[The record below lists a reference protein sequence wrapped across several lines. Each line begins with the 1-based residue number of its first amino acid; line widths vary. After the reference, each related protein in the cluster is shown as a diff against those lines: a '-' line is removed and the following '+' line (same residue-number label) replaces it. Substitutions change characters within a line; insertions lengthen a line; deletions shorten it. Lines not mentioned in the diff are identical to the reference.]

1 MADKKLQLA
10 IDVLSTRDALE
21 IISEAGQYADI
32 IEVGTPLCIAEGAHA
47 VKAIKQACPD
57 KTVFAD
63 IKVMDGGDYVPRS
76 VIDAGCDMFSV
87 LAATDDNTMR
97 EAIKLAHDHDVM
109 VLADFCNVSNMSER
123 GAEIDA
129 MGADYLCCHVG
140 YGRQESGADPVEELQ
155 ALATFKT
162 PKAIAGG
169 IKLDTAEAAVNSAA
183 QVIIVGAG
191 ICAQDD
197 RAGMAR
203 KIRAIIDTYNQA
215 N

>member
-1 MADKKLQLA
+1 MTEKKLQLA
-10 IDVLSTRDALE
+10 IDVLSTKDALE
-21 IISEAGQYADI
+21 IVSEAGQYADI

-47 VKAIKQACPD
+47 VKAIKEACPD
-57 KTVFAD
+57 KKVFAD

-97 EAIKLAHDHDVM
+97 ESIKLAHDHGVM
-109 VLADFCNVSNMSER
+109 VLADFCNVPDMSKR
-123 GAEIDA
+123 GSEIDA

-140 YGRQESGADPVEELQ
+140 YGRQEDGADPVEELR
-155 ALATFKT
+155 ALAPFKT

-169 IKLDTAEAAVNSAA
+169 IKLDTVEAALNSAA

-197 RAGMAR
+197 RAAMAR
-203 KIRAIIDTYNQA
+203 KIRLLVDAYNQSH
-215 N
+215 